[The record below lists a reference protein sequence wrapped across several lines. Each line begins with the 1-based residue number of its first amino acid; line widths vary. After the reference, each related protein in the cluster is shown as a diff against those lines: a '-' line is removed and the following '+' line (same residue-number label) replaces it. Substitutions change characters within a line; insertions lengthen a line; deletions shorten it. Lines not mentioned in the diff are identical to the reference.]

1 MSSTWQC
8 DPLEVSVTIVFKRAM
23 ELKKNSSVRHFLYL
37 CIGLFIRCSYKWL
50 LWCDERYENIRG
62 SFHVHKSVDRQK
74 GDIDGPCTYDQAEY
88 ELLMMLL
95 LMLSFFRCIVFL

>member
-1 MSSTWQC
+1 MSI
-8 DPLEVSVTIVFKRAM
+8 TIVFERAM

-37 CIGLFIRCSYKWL
+37 CIGLFIRCSCKWL

-95 LMLSFFRCIVFL
+95 LMLSFFRCIV